1 MTESEFWYMY
11 APKRALKANQFFV
24 IENMKRLNL
33 LISHEYVFDIYFLFH
48 PKNNLNDREVTMKK
62 LKSIINNIKGSGSDQ
77 RYFVWHLVYMLD
89 VTVISTWDT
98 ILYFRISQKDT
109 QIFRSIFNDFKPGGV
124 HQ

>member
-1 MTESEFWYMY
+1 MY

-77 RYFVWHLVYMLD
+77 RYFVWYLVYMLD
-89 VTVISTWDT
+89 VTVIST
-98 ILYFRISQKDT
+98 
-109 QIFRSIFNDFKPGGV
+109 
-124 HQ
+124 